1 MRLVK
6 FLKMKEEEK
15 EDEELQ
21 YGAMKCIK
29 LVPKMDKI
37 KETQCGWRHFGI
49 QQRKK
54 IYQGRN
60 RTTPVPFKEID
71 IPKFKMNTYWNMHQ
85 LSNHM
90 QTWSAVKKYGIGKN
104 TDPLDLIR

>member
-1 MRLVK
+1 MQTAT
-6 FLKMKEEEK
+6 FWGCSKEN
-15 EDEELQ
+15 Q
-21 YGAMKCIK
+21 
-29 LVPKMDKI
+29 
-37 KETQCGWRHFGI
+37 
-49 QQRKK
+49 

-60 RTTPVPFKEID
+60 RTTPFPFKDID
-71 IPKFKMNTYWNMHQ
+71 IPKFKMNTYWNMHH